1 MQRISSL
8 VLKTQQL
15 NQLVRFLLSKFK
27 RRWTEQGG
35 EYLSEVRLPLHA
47 IKEFVSDIFLK
58 AGLNKAHS
66 LIIAD
71 SITRAEARG
80 IKSHGLVR
88 VPTYISRLENGATN
102 KNAKYKVEKIKGA
115 AALLDADN
123 GFGQVAAYYGSKLA
137 VTLAKKYGTGVVG
150 IKNSNHFGIASY
162 YAMLI
167 SKYDMIGI
175 VSTNSSPAIAPFGS
189 YIPLLGTNP
198 LAVSIPAKTRKP
210 IVLDMSASVV
220 ARGKI
225 RLAKLKNEKI
235 PIGWALDP
243 TGRDTDDPDLALK
256 GSLVPIGGPKG
267 SGLSLVIDLLCGVLT
282 GSSFTGEVKN
292 VTDISGPSKTG
303 HMILALDIGCFNDV
317 NKFKENID
325 EVITK
330 IKSLPSINNSEI
342 FMPGE
347 IENNAEEKAEKEG
360 ISIEPKVKEE
370 LNNLA
375 KKYQI
380 NKIL

>member
-1 MQRISSL
+1 M
-8 VLKTQQL
+8 K
-15 NQLVRFLLSKFK
+15 
-27 RRWTEQGG
+27 E
-35 EYLSEVRLPLHA
+35 ERLPLYTV
-47 IKEFVSDIFLK
+47 KEFVADIFK
-58 AGLNKAHS
+58 NAGLNAAHS
-66 LIIAD
+66 EIIAD
-71 SITRAEARG
+71 SLICAEARG

-88 VPTYISRLENGATN
+88 VSTYVSRMECGATN
-102 KNAKYKVEKIKGA
+102 KNANYRIEKIKGA
-115 AALLDADN
+115 VALLDADN

-167 SKYDMIGI
+167 SYNDMIGI

-243 TGRDTDDPDLALK
+243 YGKDTDDPDLALK
-256 GSLVPIGGPKG
+256 GSLLPIGGPKG
-267 SGLSLVIDLLCGVLT
+267 SGLSLVIDLICGVLT

-292 VTDISGPSKTG
+292 VTDMSGPSKTG
-303 HMILALDIGCFNDV
+303 HIIMALDIGCFNDV
-317 NKFKENID
+317 NKFKGDID
-325 EVITK
+325 EVIAK
-330 IKSLPSINNSEI
+330 IKSLPSVNNSEI

-347 IENNAEEKAEKEG
+347 IENNAEEKSKSEG
-360 ISIEPKVKEE
+360 IILDPKVREE
-370 LNNLA
+370 LNKLADKYNL
-375 KKYQI
+375 